1 VLATIAADQRL
12 VGFTRNDRDV
22 PRERAVEAMRPSVW
36 VVLARDATDV
46 GQIASSAPRWMRLS
60 GSGVRLWTDD
70 YTNVLG
76 VLED

>member
-1 VLATIAADQRL
+1 
-12 VGFTRNDRDV
+12 
-22 PRERAVEAMRPSVW
+22 MRPSVW
-36 VVLARDATDV
+36 VVLARDARDL
-46 GQIASSAPRWMRLS
+46 GQIPASAPRWTQIS